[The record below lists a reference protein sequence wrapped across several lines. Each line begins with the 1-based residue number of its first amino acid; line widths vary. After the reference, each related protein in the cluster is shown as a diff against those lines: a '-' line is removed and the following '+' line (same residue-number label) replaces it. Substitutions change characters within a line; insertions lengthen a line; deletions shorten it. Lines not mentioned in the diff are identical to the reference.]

1 MCSRVVA
8 EPLHLAGTWRDGTSA
23 LKWPFISD
31 CQLRLCRVNPFE
43 GFSEPL
49 HYLVQKHAWQTR
61 KSSLPGRTAYVSVKT
76 TLRSDKEFCCVEID
90 LLKELLGSYQC
101 SVLQRRLLPVAEKAK
116 STLQQLFLSIVL
128 ITQNTDTHV
137 WLPLLLLLPHLQA
150 LSRRAQKQSHCNT
163 TGGKKIVFRL

>member
-116 STLQQLFLSIVL
+116 SILQQLFLSIVL
-128 ITQNTDTHV
+128 HNPEHRHPRVAAFAASSPTSTGTF
-137 WLPLLLLLPHLQA
+137 
-150 LSRRAQKQSHCNT
+150 QKGPKVES
-163 TGGKKIVFRL
+163 L